1 MLKTIKVFDN
11 SNNKKVV
18 YDKTFDS
25 LDADPIVAI
34 FDELERKL
42 DSKYSNVDVDSPI
55 EFEAKFYET
64 EDNEESED
72 YAVERY
78 IGPSRYYYHPLVG
91 LFLNKESCESAIEMY
106 KEEF

>member
-1 MLKTIKVFDN
+1 MLKTIKIFDN

-25 LDADPIVAI
+25 WDVDPIDAI
-34 FDELERKL
+34 FDELERTL
-42 DSKYSNVDVDSPI
+42 DHDYANVEIDSPI

-78 IGPSRYYYHPLVG
+78 IGSEKYYCHPLAG
-91 LFLNKESCESAIEMY
+91 IYFDKESCESAMEMY
-106 KEEF
+106 NEEF